1 MAGGPLTDSANYK
14 LDDLRRALEIWEL
27 NEPASAAIKE
37 IREAVVDWALERYTD
52 PYRGAARVEDFGN
65 LWRSRIPHTWH
76 DGQMV
81 FCQFWIEETT
91 RTVRFD
97 MFSTLSLPG

>member
-1 MAGGPLTDSANYK
+1 MPDSDNYK
-14 LDDLRRALEIWEL
+14 LDNLRRALEIWDL

-37 IREAVVDWALERYTD
+37 IREAVVDWALDRHID
-52 PYRGAARVEDFGN
+52 PYQGAARVDGFPN
-65 LWRSRIPHTWH
+65 LWRSRIPRTWH

-81 FCQFWIEETT
+81 FCQFWVEETT

-97 MFSTLSLPG
+97 LFSTLSLPG

>member
-1 MAGGPLTDSANYK
+1 MRDA
-14 LDDLRRALEIWEL
+14 LDIWEL
-27 NEPASAAIKE
+27 NEPASAARKE
-37 IREAVVDWALERYTD
+37 VLRAVVDWALDRHTD
-52 PYRGAARVEDFGN
+52 PYQGAARVEGFPN
-65 LWRSRIPHTWH
+65 LWRSRIPDTWH
-76 DGQMV
+76 EEQMV